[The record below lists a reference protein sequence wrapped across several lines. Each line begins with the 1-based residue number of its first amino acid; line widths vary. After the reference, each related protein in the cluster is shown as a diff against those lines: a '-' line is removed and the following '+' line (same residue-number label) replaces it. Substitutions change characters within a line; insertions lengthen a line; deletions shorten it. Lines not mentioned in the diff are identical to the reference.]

1 MSNQLDGLFQS
12 IDKEKLNEL
21 KKKAKSGELSN
32 MLDAVDA
39 KKAEKMIED
48 FGLKEQVK
56 NVDLAK
62 LIRDVKKN
70 PDVLEKLKKLF

>member
-12 IDKEKLNEL
+12 IDRKKLSEL
-21 KKKAKSGELSN
+21 KKKAESGELSN